1 MTHKDPRIDSHSHP
15 SPMTSENRTHL
26 ERQSQCPAYRIE
38 TERAVLRCWQPADAE
53 ILLNA
58 VSQSLEHLREWMPW
72 ARNEPTSL
80 EDKIALLRNWRA
92 EFDLDSDYTYG
103 IFSPDEIEVWGG
115 SGLHKRLAGSALEI
129 GYWIRADLINR
140 GLATEISAALTKVAF
155 AVNKVDRV
163 EIHCDPDNVRSAAIP
178 RKLGFTQEA
187 LLRRRTT
194 KPDGS
199 PTDVAI
205 WTLFLDQLAS
215 SPVADAPVRAYDV
228 LGTSIPLV

>member
-1 MTHKDPRIDSHSHP
+1 
-15 SPMTSENRTHL
+15 MTSESRTLL
-26 ERQSQCPAYRIE
+26 ERPLGCPAYRIE

-58 VSQSLEHLREWMPW
+58 VTQSVEHLREWMPW
-72 ARNEPTSL
+72 AKDEPTSL
-80 EDKIALLRNWRA
+80 DDKVALLRNWRA

-103 IFSPDEIEVWGG
+103 IFSPDEREVWGG

-129 GYWIRADLINR
+129 GYWIRVDLINR
-140 GLATEISAALTKVAF
+140 GLATEISAALTKAAF

-187 LLRRRTT
+187 LLRRRANR
-194 KPDGS
+194 PDGS
-199 PTDVAI
+199 PTDMVI
-205 WTLFLDQLAS
+205 WTLFFDQLEKS
-215 SPVADAPVRAYDV
+215 SVADAPVRAFDV
-228 LGTSIPLV
+228 LGTEIPLT